1 MTEKNRKWQK
11 AGGGGLQDKNK
22 KAHGITNQHK
32 TAHSITNKH
41 RKAHGMTNKHRK
53 AHGMTNKHRKAH
65 GSQSPLANRGDTDID
80 NDKVRGVVYFFK
92 TS

>member
-1 MTEKNRKWQK
+1 MTGKSRKWQK
-11 AGGGGLQDKNK
+11 AGGGGVQDKNK

-53 AHGMTNKHRKAH
+53 AHG
-65 GSQSPLANRGDTDID
+65 SQSPLANRGDTD
-80 NDKVRGVVYFFK
+80 NVSKCTLHSK
-92 TS
+92 TNKHPNKEQIK